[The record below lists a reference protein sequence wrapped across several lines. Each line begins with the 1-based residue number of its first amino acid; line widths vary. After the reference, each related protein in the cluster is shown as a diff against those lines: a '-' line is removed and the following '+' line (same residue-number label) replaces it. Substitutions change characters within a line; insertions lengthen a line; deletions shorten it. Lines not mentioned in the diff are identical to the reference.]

1 MESYLPPEWE
11 QADPQETQL
20 ELRALM
26 VPNWTNGVGG
36 PVTKNADNITVA
48 HVLDRWISTRESGT
62 WNH

>member
-20 ELRALM
+20 E
-26 VPNWTNGVGG
+26 PNWTNGVGG
-36 PVTKNADNITVA
+36 LVTKNADNITVA